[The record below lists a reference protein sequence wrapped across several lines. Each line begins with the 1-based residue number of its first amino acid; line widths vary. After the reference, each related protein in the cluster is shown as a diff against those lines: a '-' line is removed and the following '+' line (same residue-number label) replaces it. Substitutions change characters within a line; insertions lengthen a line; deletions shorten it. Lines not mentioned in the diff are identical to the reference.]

1 MPKPKPFKNYI
12 SYATLLLVF
21 GVGIWLLLA
30 AGNRLHSQPTAV
42 EVPSIT
48 PAPSS
53 PPPSDSVVVFA
64 RKVFG
69 ENLRNSL
76 TILLLQIVVII
87 IVSRLA
93 GKLFRKFGQPPVMG
107 EIVAGIALGPSL
119 LGMLSPGIMTFLF
132 PPSSMQAL
140 QLLSQIG
147 VALFMFVVGTELDV
161 HQLREKAHTAIL
173 VSHASI
179 IVPFFMGVGLALWLY
194 QMLAP
199 PRTSFTSFALFMGI
213 AMSIT
218 AFPVLARILADRG
231 MSQTYLGNIALTCAA
246 VDDVTAWC
254 ILAMVVAVARS
265 TGLQTFVFTLVAALT
280 FIAVMLFVIKPVLAR
295 LTNSYLASHA
305 SKEPSR
311 GFTAAILA
319 FVLCCSLATEA
330 IGIHALFGAFLAGV
344 VMPADAKLR
353 LFLTERLTGFSSI
366 ALLPLFFAFTGLRM
380 QIGLLN
386 DSQSWMICGVIVL
399 VAIAGKLT
407 SSSLMARWT
416 GMNWRDSFS
425 LGVLLN
431 TRGLVELIVLNIGY
445 DLGILSAQAFAML
458 VLMALITTFMTGPLL
473 SLVKKGV
480 GVRV

>member
-1 MPKPKPFKNYI
+1 MTAAKPLKNYL
-12 SYATLLLVF
+12 SYAALLLVF
-21 GVGIWLLLA
+21 GAGIWLLLA
-30 AGNRLHSQPTAV
+30 AGNRLHSQPNPS

-48 PAPSS
+48 PAPSL

-87 IVSRLA
+87 VVSRLA
-93 GKLFRKFGQPPVMG
+93 GKLFRKLGQPPVMG

-119 LGMLSPGIMTFLF
+119 LGMLSPAIMTFLF

-199 PRTSFTSFALFMGI
+199 PGTSFTSFALFMGI

-265 TGLQTFVFTLVAALT
+265 TGLQTFLFTLVAALT

-295 LTNSYLASHA
+295 VANSYLASH
-305 SKEPSR
+305 SSNEPSR
-311 GFTAAILA
+311 GFTAGILA
-319 FVLCCSLATEA
+319 FVLTCSLATEA

-386 DSQSWMICGVIVL
+386 DWQSWMTCGVIVL

-473 SLVKKGV
+473 SLVKK
-480 GVRV
+480 